1 MNLLITFHSV
11 SSALLLE
18 AAGKERG
25 FFCRL
30 MPAPRK
36 LTSSCVYAAEVEA
49 EDTGRLCKLLG
60 DLNAEWEAVWREAGG
75 GWEALCRNDGPHEI
89 EN

>member
-1 MNLLITFHSV
+1 
-11 SSALLLE
+11 LLLE

-36 LTSSCVYAAEVEA
+36 LTSSCVYAAEVESESA
-49 EDTGRLCKLLG
+49 DGLAALLCG
-60 DLNAEWEAVWREAGG
+60 LNAEWEAVWREAGG
-75 GWEALCRNDGPHEI
+75 GWEALCRND
-89 EN
+89 